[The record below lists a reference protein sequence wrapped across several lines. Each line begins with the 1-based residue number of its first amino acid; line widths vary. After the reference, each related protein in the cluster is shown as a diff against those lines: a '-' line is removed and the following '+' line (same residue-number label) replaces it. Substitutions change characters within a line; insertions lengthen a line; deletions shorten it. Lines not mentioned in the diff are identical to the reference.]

1 MRIEDV
7 KIGMAVTV
15 RPAVRGVARFN
26 AVVKFTSGNFIK
38 VQRLQKCGL
47 GGGDEWAV
55 GLHEISPYD
64 GLTDFQRK
72 ILTVVWHMK
81 SVSIENLTHEID
93 TFKAAETPR
102 EAGAQEAA
110 VMRAVKRHPLSNYVE
125 AKRAEGKNRKERFW
139 ILTLKEEVK

>member
-1 MRIEDV
+1 MRVEDIR
-7 KIGMAVTV
+7 KGMTVTV
-15 RPAVRGVARFN
+15 RPAVRGIAQFDG
-26 AVVKFTSGNFIK
+26 VVLGTAGNFVMVRRGEK
-38 VQRLQKCGL
+38 K
-47 GGGDEWAV
+47 ESWAV
-55 GLHEISPYD
+55 GAHEISPYD

-72 ILTVVWHMK
+72 ILRIVTALK
-81 SVSIENLTHEID
+81 SLPVSDMPARLD

-125 AKRAEGKNRKERFW
+125 AKRAEGENRKERFW